1 MTIEG
6 VAKLINIQKCM
17 HKESRLPGRMIVSQ
31 TISRKDGFTSMITN
45 FEENQSI
52 LHILF
57 AYVDSLTIGGVPP
70 VTGRPPICRKALLKC
85 FFLKTVFQIDS
96 LRKLTRFLHQ
106 FPSFRASCG
115 LSFVP
120 HISTFSRVGTWF
132 REESIPVIHEKVLHE
147 LNLGL
152 IPCVLIDSTALRS
165 SLYDSQARWGK
176 STRYGWYKGYKAHVC
191 STPEGV
197 VLSYTFT
204 TANVHDSK
212 MASVLLRDIQDR
224 NVLFSVADAAYDSQ
238 HIYEIARTCDIFA
251 MNPINPR
258 NGEQIKSTHRRVLSH
273 FVQTIFG
280 KQLMKERGKIEQQFS
295 KLKNKGLE
303 QPRWYGQ
310 NRYLLHVQLVFLIHN
325 IAYLF

>member
-1 MTIEG
+1 
-6 VAKLINIQKCM
+6 
-17 HKESRLPGRMIVSQ
+17 
-31 TISRKDGFTSMITN
+31 MITK
-45 FEENQSI
+45 FDENQSI
-52 LHILF
+52 LQILF

-106 FPSFRASCG
+106 YPSFRVSCG
-115 LSFVP
+115 LYFVP
-120 HISTFSRVGTWF
+120 HVSTFSRVGTWF
-132 REESIPVIHEKVLHE
+132 REKGIPIIHEKVLQE
-147 LNLGL
+147 LNLEL

-165 SLYDSQARWGK
+165 SLYDSQAKWGK

-197 VLSYTFT
+197 VLSYAFT

-212 MASVLLRDIQDR
+212 MAPVLLQDIQDQ

-238 HIYEIARTCDIFA
+238 RIYEIARTCNVFA

-258 NGEQIKSTHRRVLSH
+258 NGEQNKSTHRRVLSH
-273 FVQTIFG
+273 FIQTILG

-295 KLKNKGLE
+295 KLKDKGLE

-325 IAYLF
+325 IAYL

>member
-1 MTIEG
+1 
-6 VAKLINIQKCM
+6 
-17 HKESRLPGRMIVSQ
+17 
-31 TISRKDGFTSMITN
+31 MITK
-45 FEENQSI
+45 FDENQSI
-52 LHILF
+52 LQILF

-106 FPSFRASCG
+106 YPSFRVSCG
-115 LSFVP
+115 LYFVP
-120 HISTFSRVGTWF
+120 HVSTFSRVGTWF
-132 REESIPVIHEKVLHE
+132 REKGIPIIHEKVLQE
-147 LNLGL
+147 LNLEL

-165 SLYDSQARWGK
+165 SLYVSQAKWGK

-197 VLSYTFT
+197 VLSYAFT

-212 MASVLLRDIQDR
+212 MALVLLQDIQDQ

-238 HIYEIARTCDIFA
+238 RIYEIARTCNVFA

-258 NGEQIKSTHRRVLSH
+258 NGEQNKSTHRRVLSH
-273 FVQTIFG
+273 FIQTILG

-295 KLKNKGLE
+295 KLKDKGLE

>member
-1 MTIEG
+1 
-6 VAKLINIQKCM
+6 
-17 HKESRLPGRMIVSQ
+17 MIVSQ
-31 TISRKDGFTSMITN
+31 TIPRKDGFTSMITK
-45 FEENQSI
+45 FDENQSI
-52 LHILF
+52 LQILF

-106 FPSFRASCG
+106 YPSFRVSCG
-115 LSFVP
+115 LYFVP
-120 HISTFSRVGTWF
+120 HVSTFSRVGTWF
-132 REESIPVIHEKVLHE
+132 REKGIPIIHEKVLQE
-147 LNLGL
+147 LNLEL

-165 SLYDSQARWGK
+165 SLYDSQAKWGK

-197 VLSYTFT
+197 VLSYAFT

-212 MASVLLRDIQDR
+212 MAPVLLQDIQDQ

-238 HIYEIARTCDIFA
+238 RIYEIARTCNVFA

-258 NGEQIKSTHRRVLSH
+258 NGEQNKSTHRRVLSH
-273 FVQTIFG
+273 FIQTILG

-295 KLKNKGLE
+295 KLKDKGLE

>member
-1 MTIEG
+1 
-6 VAKLINIQKCM
+6 M
-17 HKESRLPGRMIVSQ
+17 HKKIRFPGKMIVTE
-31 TISRKDGFTSMITN
+31 TISRKDGFTSMITK
-45 FEENQSI
+45 FDENQSI
-52 LHILF
+52 LQILF
-57 AYVDSLTIGGVPP
+57 AYVDSLTIEGVPP

-106 FPSFRASCG
+106 YPSFRVSCG
-115 LSFVP
+115 LYFVP
-120 HISTFSRVGTWF
+120 HVSTFSRVGTWF
-132 REESIPVIHEKVLHE
+132 REKGIPVIHEKVLQE
-147 LNLGL
+147 LNLER

-165 SLYDSQARWGK
+165 SLYDSQAKWGK

-197 VLSYTFT
+197 VLSYAFT

-212 MASVLLRDIQDR
+212 MAPVLLQDIKDQ

-238 HIYEIARTCDIFA
+238 RIYEIARTCNIFA

-258 NGEQIKSTHRRVLSH
+258 NGEQNKSTHRRVLSH
-273 FVQTIFG
+273 FIQTIFG
-280 KQLMKERGKIEQQFS
+280 KQLMKERRKIEQQFS
-295 KLKNKGLE
+295 KLKDKGLE

-325 IAYLF
+325 IACLF

>member
-1 MTIEG
+1 
-6 VAKLINIQKCM
+6 
-17 HKESRLPGRMIVSQ
+17 
-31 TISRKDGFTSMITN
+31 MITK
-45 FEENQSI
+45 FDENQSI
-52 LHILF
+52 LQILF
-57 AYVDSLTIGGVPP
+57 AYVDSLTIEGVPP

-106 FPSFRASCG
+106 YPSFRVSCG
-115 LSFVP
+115 LYFVP
-120 HISTFSRVGTWF
+120 HVSTFSRVGTWF
-132 REESIPVIHEKVLHE
+132 REKGIPVIHEKVLQE
-147 LNLGL
+147 LNLEL

-165 SLYDSQARWGK
+165 SLYDSQAKWGK

-197 VLSYTFT
+197 VLSYAFT

-212 MASVLLRDIQDR
+212 MAPVLLQDIKDQ

-238 HIYEIARTCDIFA
+238 RIYEIARTCNIFA

-258 NGEQIKSTHRRVLSH
+258 NGEQNKSTHRRVLSH
-273 FVQTIFG
+273 FIQTIFG
-280 KQLMKERGKIEQQFS
+280 KQLMKERRKIEQQFS
-295 KLKNKGLE
+295 KLKDKGLE

-325 IAYLF
+325 IACLF

>member
-1 MTIEG
+1 
-6 VAKLINIQKCM
+6 
-17 HKESRLPGRMIVSQ
+17 
-31 TISRKDGFTSMITN
+31 MITN

-85 FFLKTVFQIDS
+85 FFLKTVFPIDS
-96 LRKLTRFLHQ
+96 LRELTRFLHQ

-120 HISTFSRVGTWF
+120 HISTFSRVGTWL

-147 LNLGL
+147 LNFGL
-152 IPCVLIDSTALRS
+152 IPCVLIDSTVLRS

-176 STRYGWYKGYKAHVC
+176 STCYGWYKGYKAHVC

-212 MASVLLRDIQDR
+212 MASVLLRDIQNR

-325 IAYLF
+325 IAHLF

>member
-1 MTIEG
+1 
-6 VAKLINIQKCM
+6 
-17 HKESRLPGRMIVSQ
+17 
-31 TISRKDGFTSMITN
+31 MITN
-45 FEENQSI
+45 FDQNQSI
-52 LHILF
+52 LQILF
-57 AYVDSLTIGGVPP
+57 AYVDSLTFGGVPP
-70 VTGRPPICRKALLKC
+70 MTGRPPICRKALLKC
-85 FFLKTVFQIDS
+85 FFVKTVFQINS
-96 LRKLTRFLHQ
+96 LGKLTRFLHQ
-106 FPSFRASCG
+106 YPSFRVACG

-132 REESIPVIHEKVLHE
+132 RNEGIPLLHKQILQE
-147 LNLGL
+147 MNLKL

-176 STRYGWYKGYKAHVC
+176 SNRYGWYKGYKAHVC

-197 VLSYTFT
+197 VLSYAFT

-212 MASVLLRDIQDR
+212 IAPVLLQDIEDQH
-224 NVLFSVADAAYDSQ
+224 VLFSVADAAYDSH
-238 HIYEIARTCDIFA
+238 HIYKIADTCNIFPI
-251 MNPINPR
+251 NSINPR
-258 NGEQIKSTHRRVLSH
+258 NGQQIKSSHRRVLSH
-273 FVQTIFG
+273 FVNTVFG

-295 KLKNKGLE
+295 NLKDKGLE

>member
-1 MTIEG
+1 
-6 VAKLINIQKCM
+6 
-17 HKESRLPGRMIVSQ
+17 
-31 TISRKDGFTSMITN
+31 MITK
-45 FEENQSI
+45 FDQNQSI
-52 LHILF
+52 LQILF

-70 VTGRPPICRKALLKC
+70 ITCRPPICRKALLKC
-85 FFLKTVFQIDS
+85 FFVKTVFQINS
-96 LRKLTRFLHQ
+96 LRKLTRFFHQ
-106 FPSFRASCG
+106 YPSFRVSCG

-132 REESIPVIHEKVLHE
+132 CNEGIPFIHKQTLQEM
-147 LNLGL
+147 NLGL

-165 SLYDSQARWGK
+165 SLYDSQAKWGK

-197 VLSYTFT
+197 ILSYAFT

-212 MASVLLRDIQDR
+212 MAPVLLRDIQEQ

-238 HIYEIARTCDIFA
+238 HIYEIARTCNIFA

-258 NGEQIKSTHRRVLSH
+258 NGEQIKNTHRRVLSH
-273 FVQTIFG
+273 FTQTIFG

-295 KLKNKGLE
+295 KLKDKGLE
-303 QPRWYGQ
+303 QPRLYGQ

>member
-1 MTIEG
+1 
-6 VAKLINIQKCM
+6 
-17 HKESRLPGRMIVSQ
+17 
-31 TISRKDGFTSMITN
+31 MITK
-45 FEENQSI
+45 FDENQSI
-52 LHILF
+52 LQILF
-57 AYVDSLTIGGVPP
+57 AYVDSLTIEGVPP

-106 FPSFRASCG
+106 YPSFRVSCG
-115 LSFVP
+115 LYFVP
-120 HISTFSRVGTWF
+120 HVSTFSRVGTWF
-132 REESIPVIHEKVLHE
+132 REKGIPVIHEKVLQE
-147 LNLGL
+147 LNLEL

-165 SLYDSQARWGK
+165 SLYDSQAKWGK

-197 VLSYTFT
+197 VLSYAFT

-212 MASVLLRDIQDR
+212 MAPVLLQDIKDQ

-238 HIYEIARTCDIFA
+238 RIYEIARTCNIFA

-258 NGEQIKSTHRRVLSH
+258 NGEQNKSTHRRVLSH
-273 FVQTIFG
+273 FIQTIFG
-280 KQLMKERGKIEQQFS
+280 KQLMKERRKIEQQFS
-295 KLKNKGLE
+295 KLKDKGLE

-325 IAYLF
+325 I

>member
-1 MTIEG
+1 
-6 VAKLINIQKCM
+6 
-17 HKESRLPGRMIVSQ
+17 MIP
-31 TISRKDGFTSMITN
+31 KFD
-45 FEENQSI
+45 ENQSI
-52 LHILF
+52 LQILF
-57 AYVDSLTIGGVPP
+57 AYVDSLTIEGVPP

-85 FFLKTVFQIDS
+85 SFLKTVFQIDS

-106 FPSFRASCG
+106 YPSFRASCG
-115 LSFVP
+115 LYFVP
-120 HISTFSRVGTWF
+120 HVSTFSRVGTWF
-132 REESIPVIHEKVLHE
+132 REKGIPVIHEKVLQE
-147 LNLGL
+147 LNLEL

-165 SLYDSQARWGK
+165 SLYDSQAKWGK

-197 VLSYTFT
+197 VLSYAFT

-212 MASVLLRDIQDR
+212 MAPVLLQDIKDQ

-238 HIYEIARTCDIFA
+238 RIYEIARTCNIFA

-258 NGEQIKSTHRRVLSH
+258 NGEQNKSTHRRVLSH
-273 FVQTIFG
+273 FIQTIFG
-280 KQLMKERGKIEQQFS
+280 KQLMKERRKIEQQFS
-295 KLKNKGLE
+295 KLKDKGLE

-325 IAYLF
+325 ISRLF

>member
-1 MTIEG
+1 
-6 VAKLINIQKCM
+6 M
-17 HKESRLPGRMIVSQ
+17 HKEIRFPGRMIVTQ
-31 TISRKDGFTSMITN
+31 TIFRKDGFTSMITN
-45 FEENQSI
+45 FDQNQSI

-70 VTGRPPICRKALLKC
+70 ITGRPPICRKALLKC
-85 FFLKTVFQIDS
+85 FFLKTVFQINS
-96 LRKLTRFLHQ
+96 LRKLNRFLHQ
-106 FPSFRASCG
+106 YPSFRASCG

-132 REESIPVIHEKVLHE
+132 REEGIPVIHEKVLQE
-147 LNLGL
+147 LNLEL

-176 STRYGWYKGYKAHVC
+176 STRYGWYKGYKVHIC

-197 VLSYTFT
+197 VLSYAFT

-212 MASVLLRDIQDR
+212 MAPVLLQDIEDQH
-224 NVLFSVADAAYDSQ
+224 VLFSIADAAYDSQ
-238 HIYEIARTCDIFA
+238 HIYKIAGMCDIFPV
-251 MNPINPR
+251 NPINPR
-258 NGEQIKSTHRRVLSH
+258 NGEQIKSSHRRVLSH
-273 FVQTIFG
+273 FVTTTFG

-295 KLKNKGLE
+295 KLKDKGLE

-310 NRYLLHVQLVFLIHN
+310 NRYLFHVQLVFLIHN

>member
-1 MTIEG
+1 
-6 VAKLINIQKCM
+6 
-17 HKESRLPGRMIVSQ
+17 
-31 TISRKDGFTSMITN
+31 MITN
-45 FEENQSI
+45 FDQNQSI
-52 LHILF
+52 LQILF

-70 VTGRPPICRKALLKC
+70 MTGRPPICRKSLLKC
-85 FFLKTVFQIDS
+85 FFLKTVFQISS

-106 FPSFRASCG
+106 YPSFRSSCG

-132 REESIPVIHEKVLHE
+132 RDAGISAIHEKVLQE

-165 SLYDSQARWGK
+165 SLYDSQAKWGK

-197 VLSYTFT
+197 VLSYAFT

-212 MASVLLRDIQDR
+212 MAPVLLQDIEDQH
-224 NVLFSVADAAYDSQ
+224 VLFSIADAAYDSQ
-238 HIYEIARTCDIFA
+238 SIYKIAGTCDIFPV
-251 MNPINPR
+251 NPINSR
-258 NGEQIKSTHRRVLSH
+258 NGEQIKSSHRRVLSN
-273 FVQTIFG
+273 FVTTTFG
-280 KQLMKERGKIEQQFS
+280 KQLLKERGKIEQQFS
-295 KLKNKGLE
+295 NLKDKGLE
-303 QPRWYGQ
+303 QPRWYEK
-310 NRYLLHVQLVFLIHN
+310 NRYLLHIQLVFLIHN

>member
-1 MTIEG
+1 
-6 VAKLINIQKCM
+6 
-17 HKESRLPGRMIVSQ
+17 
-31 TISRKDGFTSMITN
+31 MITN
-45 FEENQSI
+45 FDQNQSI
-52 LHILF
+52 LQILF

-70 VTGRPPICRKALLKC
+70 ITGRPPICRKTLLKC
-85 FFLKTVFQIDS
+85 FFVKTVFQIHS

-106 FPSFRASCG
+106 YPSFRASYG

-132 REESIPVIHEKVLHE
+132 REKGIPVIHEKVLQE
-147 LNLGL
+147 LNLEL
-152 IPCVLIDSTALRS
+152 ITCVLIDSTALRS
-165 SLYDSQARWGK
+165 SLYDSQAKWGK

-212 MASVLLRDIQDR
+212 MAPVLLQDIQ
-224 NVLFSVADAAYDSQ
+224 NQNMLFSVADAAYDSQ
-238 HIYEIARTCDIFA
+238 RIYEIARTCNFFA

-258 NGEQIKSTHRRVLSH
+258 NGEQNKSTHRRVLSH
-273 FVQTIFG
+273 FIQTILG

-295 KLKNKGLE
+295 KLKDKGLE

-310 NRYLLHVQLVFLIHN
+310 NRYLFHVQLVFLIHN

>member
-1 MTIEG
+1 
-6 VAKLINIQKCM
+6 
-17 HKESRLPGRMIVSQ
+17 
-31 TISRKDGFTSMITN
+31 MITN

-85 FFLKTVFQIDS
+85 FFLKNVFQIDS

-120 HISTFSRVGTWF
+120 HISTFSRVSTWF

-224 NVLFSVADAAYDSQ
+224 NALFSVADAAYGSQ

-258 NGEQIKSTHRRVLSH
+258 NGEQIKSTHHRVLSH